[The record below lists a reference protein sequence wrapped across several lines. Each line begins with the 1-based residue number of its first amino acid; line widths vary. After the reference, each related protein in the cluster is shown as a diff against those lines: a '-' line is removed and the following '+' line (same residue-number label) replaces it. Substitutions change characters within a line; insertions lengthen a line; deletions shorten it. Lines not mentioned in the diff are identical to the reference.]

1 MFRLRNT
8 LGQGAPRFLY
18 ALTPLKEG
26 VPMTD
31 AARTAL
37 ILIDMQRG
45 FIDAAS
51 PLCIAGAAATIPAC
65 ERALA
70 AARDHGLAVYHV
82 RREYAADGSDVEAVR
97 HGTWAEGG
105 RPLSAAWPESL
116 ACPPELAPREDE
128 PVIVKPSWSAFFGTD
143 LHERL
148 QKRGINTI
156 VLAGTTTPNCVRS
169 TAYDGMAL
177 GYNVAALADAT
188 SSRTL
193 EVQEANLADMAHVGV
208 QVLTA
213 DMLATTGTASLTDIE
228 GTAAAASPA
237 RQAATAASVAP
248 EDTAEPREAL
258 PSFDAAPTP
267 RLASIETVSTGWI
280 NKYHLHYTLP
290 DGRPYAYE
298 GVSRKGPEAYR
309 AALDTLGAGG
319 PPTPDAVCIVPILP
333 DGSVLLEREFRYPLN
348 SWCISLPAGLVDA
361 GESLEEAVAREL
373 YEETGYRLRTDVA
386 EPVRP
391 LPQPGFSSTGLA
403 EENVHVAFAQVETGG
418 AAAPEA
424 AELIEPFVLPRHQ
437 IRAFLDA
444 NTTPIGTRCQLILEM
459 LVCGGEGYP
468 ASSGVE
474 K

>member
-1 MFRLRNT
+1 
-8 LGQGAPRFLY
+8 
-18 ALTPLKEG
+18 
-26 VPMTD
+26 MTD

-45 FIDAAS
+45 FIDTAS

-148 QKRGINTI
+148 QKRGIGTI

-188 SSRTL
+188 SSRTP
-193 EVQEANLADMAHVGV
+193 EVQQANLADMAYVGV
-208 QVLTA
+208 QILTA
-213 DMLATTGTASLTDIE
+213 DELAATGTASLADVE
-228 GTAAAASPA
+228 GAAAAASPA
-237 RQAATAASVAP
+237 RQTAAAARATS
-248 EDTAEPREAL
+248 EDTTEPREAL

-373 YEETGYRLRTDVA
+373 YEDRKSTRLNSSHRT
-386 EPVRP
+386 
-391 LPQPGFSSTGLA
+391 
-403 EENVHVAFAQVETGG
+403 
-418 AAAPEA
+418 
-424 AELIEPFVLPRHQ
+424 
-437 IRAFLDA
+437 
-444 NTTPIGTRCQLILEM
+444 
-459 LVCGGEGYP
+459 
-468 ASSGVE
+468 
-474 K
+474 